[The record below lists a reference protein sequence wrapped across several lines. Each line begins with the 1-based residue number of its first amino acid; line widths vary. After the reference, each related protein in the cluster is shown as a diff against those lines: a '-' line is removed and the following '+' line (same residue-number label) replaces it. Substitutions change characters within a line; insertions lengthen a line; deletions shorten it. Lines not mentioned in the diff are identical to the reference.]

1 MINFIT
7 APFYILGLVSALLV
21 LISVVTAFMGKP
33 SWGQMRV
40 MGVTLALFGWINA
53 LFYFAVF
60 QSALGLISFILN
72 FPIWIDIVFS
82 LLLFIAGSIIFIQL
96 SGRSTFKPAAF
107 MAVVL
112 VPLSISGVSIIGTA
126 AKDGSLL
133 VSKTLYGLLVI
144 PKVIAHDIQDISKLK
159 IGDLKEAP
167 KLPTS
172 KGVSIEKEVSKITK
186 IDAPQNLETTNVRP
200 NWRQSEKDVG
210 QKLGEGYTDQ
220 ISFKD
225 GKEVPYGTKDSTR
238 PDWYKTR
245 MSVEVK
251 NYDIQTADG
260 QKRLIDNVI
269 RQSIERAKHLP
280 DGTSQSFKIDVRG
293 QQIDRNILEIIVDKI
308 SKGSEGL
315 ILPENINIIKD

>member
-159 IGDLKEAP
+159 IGDLKEVP

-172 KGVSIEKEVSKITK
+172 KGGSIEKEVSKITK
-186 IDAPQNLETTNVRP
+186 IDAPQNLEPTNVRP
-200 NWRQSEKDVG
+200 DWRQSEKDVG

-238 PDWYKTR
+238 PDWYKTG

-269 RQSIERAKHLP
+269 LQSIERAKHLP
-280 DGTSQSFKIDVRG
+280 DGTSQSLNIDVRG
-293 QQIDRNILEIIVDKI
+293 QQIDRNILESIVDKI
-308 SKGSEGL
+308 SKRSGGL
-315 ILPENINIIKD
+315 ILSENINILR

>member
-7 APFYILGLVSALLV
+7 TPFYILGLVSALLV

-172 KGVSIEKEVSKITK
+172 KGGSIEKEVSKITK

-280 DGTSQSFKIDVRG
+280 DGTSQSLNIDVRG
-293 QQIDRNILEIIVDKI
+293 QQIDTNILESIVDKI
-308 SKGSEGL
+308 RKGSEDL
-315 ILPENINIIKD
+315 ILPENINILR